1 MRKLEGEEGMGGV
14 STICHR
20 RALFGKQDA
29 LQNHIETIL

>member
-20 RALFGKQDA
+20 RAL
-29 LQNHIETIL
+29 QNHIETIL